1 MLRNIIVVFSLI
13 LILIAV
19 IKLQIFL
26 SKKDSKLFGLI
37 IPIVILAIS
46 LLLAFGGLPTNQE
59 IETTQSITTE
69 TTETGEIVEN
79 SLDAKTPTALVDN
92 TLTVNGIIY
101 TIIFIN
107 AGNSVMLGIF
117 FYCRHQKKT
126 HVELK
131 RMKAKE
137 LF

>member
-69 TTETGEIVEN
+69 TGEIVEN

-117 FYCRHQKKT
+117 FYCRHQKK
-126 HVELK
+126 HMLS
-131 RMKAKE
+131 
-137 LF
+137 

>member
-1 MLRNIIVVFSLI
+1 M
-13 LILIAV
+13 
-19 IKLQIFL
+19 
-26 SKKDSKLFGLI
+26 I
-37 IPIVILAIS
+37 IPVIIFSIS

-69 TTETGEIVEN
+69 TEEIVEN
-79 SLDAKTPTALVDN
+79 SLDEKTPTALVDN

-101 TIIFIN
+101 TILSIN

-117 FYCRHQKKT
+117 FYYRHQKKT

>member
-1 MLRNIIVVFSLI
+1 MLRDIIVMISLI
-13 LILIAV
+13 LILIVV

-37 IPIVILAIS
+37 IPIVIFVLS
-46 LLLAFGGLPTNQE
+46 LLLAFGGLPTNYE

-69 TTETGEIVEN
+69 TGEIVEN
-79 SLDAKTPTALVDN
+79 FLDAKTPTELVDN

-101 TIIFIN
+101 TILSIN
-107 AGNSVMLGIF
+107 AGNFVMLGIF

-131 RMKAKE
+131 RMKANE

>member
-1 MLRNIIVVFSLI
+1 M
-13 LILIAV
+13 
-19 IKLQIFL
+19 
-26 SKKDSKLFGLI
+26 I

-69 TTETGEIVEN
+69 TGEIVEN
-79 SLDAKTPTALVDN
+79 SLDAKTPTVLVDN

-101 TIIFIN
+101 TIISIN

-117 FYCRHQKKT
+117 FYCRHQKK
-126 HVELK
+126 HMLS
-131 RMKAKE
+131 
-137 LF
+137 

>member
-1 MLRNIIVVFSLI
+1 MLRNIIVVLSLI

-69 TTETGEIVEN
+69 TGEIVEN
-79 SLDAKTPTALVDN
+79 SLDAKTPTVLVDN

-101 TIIFIN
+101 TIISIN

-117 FYCRHQKKT
+117 FYCRHQKK
-126 HVELK
+126 HMLS
-131 RMKAKE
+131 
-137 LF
+137 

>member
-1 MLRNIIVVFSLI
+1 MLRDIIVVISLI
-13 LILIAV
+13 LIFIAV

-26 SKKDSKLFGLI
+26 SKKDCKLFGLI
-37 IPIVILAIS
+37 IPVIIFAIS

-69 TTETGEIVEN
+69 TGEIVEN
-79 SLDAKTPTALVDN
+79 SLDEKTPTALVDN

-101 TIIFIN
+101 TILSIN

-117 FYCRHQKKT
+117 FYYRHQKKT

>member
-69 TTETGEIVEN
+69 TGEIVEN

-117 FYCRHQKKT
+117 FYCRHQKKSD
-126 HVELK
+126 VEFK
-131 RMKAKE
+131 RMNDKD

>member
-59 IETTQSITTE
+59 IETIQSI

>member
-1 MLRNIIVVFSLI
+1 MLRNIIVVFILI

-26 SKKDSKLFGLI
+26 SKKDNKLFGLI
-37 IPIVILAIS
+37 IPIVIS

-59 IETTQSITTE
+59 IKTTQSITTK
-69 TTETGEIVEN
+69 TGEIVEN
-79 SLDAKTPTALVDN
+79 SLDAKTTTALVDN

-101 TIIFIN
+101 TIISIN
-107 AGNSVMLGIF
+107 AGNFVMLGIF

-131 RMKAKE
+131 RMKANE

>member
-69 TTETGEIVEN
+69 TGEIVEN

-101 TIIFIN
+101 TII
-107 AGNSVMLGIF
+107 L
-117 FYCRHQKKT
+117 
-126 HVELK
+126 
-131 RMKAKE
+131 
-137 LF
+137 

>member
-1 MLRNIIVVFSLI
+1 MLRNIIVVLSLI

-69 TTETGEIVEN
+69 TGEIVEN

-101 TIIFIN
+101 TIISIN
-107 AGNSVMLGIF
+107 TGNSVMLGIF
-117 FYCRHQKKT
+117 FYCRHQKET

>member
-37 IPIVILAIS
+37 IPIDILAIS

-69 TTETGEIVEN
+69 TGEIVEN
-79 SLDAKTPTALVDN
+79 SLDVKTPTALVDN

-117 FYCRHQKKT
+117 FYCRHQK
-126 HVELK
+126 HMLS
-131 RMKAKE
+131 
-137 LF
+137 

>member
-69 TTETGEIVEN
+69 TGEIVEN

-117 FYCRHQKKT
+117 FYSRHQKKT

>member
-1 MLRNIIVVFSLI
+1 MLRDIIVVISLI
-13 LILIAV
+13 LIFIAV

-26 SKKDSKLFGLI
+26 SKKDCKLFGLI
-37 IPIVILAIS
+37 IPVIIFAIS

-69 TTETGEIVEN
+69 TGEIVEDF
-79 SLDAKTPTALVDN
+79 LDEKTPTALVDN

-101 TIIFIN
+101 TILSIN
-107 AGNSVMLGIF
+107 TGNSVMLGIF
-117 FYCRHQKKT
+117 FYYRHQKKT

>member
-59 IETTQSITTE
+59 IV

>member
-1 MLRNIIVVFSLI
+1 MLRNIIVVLSLI

-69 TTETGEIVEN
+69 TGEIVEN

-101 TIIFIN
+101 TIISIN

-117 FYCRHQKKT
+117 FYCRHQKET

>member
-69 TTETGEIVEN
+69 TGEIVEN

-117 FYCRHQKKT
+117 FYCRHQKKK